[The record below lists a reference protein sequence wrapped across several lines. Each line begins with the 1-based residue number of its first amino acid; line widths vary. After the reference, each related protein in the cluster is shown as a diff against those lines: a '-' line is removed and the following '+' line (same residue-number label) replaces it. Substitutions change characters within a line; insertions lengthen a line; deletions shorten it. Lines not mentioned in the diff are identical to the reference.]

1 MCTYRL
7 PFRDHPL
14 TLTRHL
20 SPSDIAVVEMTDAFR
35 QPSLF
40 YHLGVRESFS
50 MANNIILYCDTNSD
64 SLQSLQV
71 SCRGGHQP
79 ALSTLTHQA
88 NNHCCSRGWWL
99 KAIFRR
105 RQGLQGIDRKCNLAT
120 AAHKGCDNLMEGSAL
135 ITLLELGRQ
144 QQTCLVV
151 SGHTIWILREARFSV
166 RAVLTVL
173 SMVLNGSFFRSGFPY
188 VEFSRF
194 KLCQSCACAFVRLR
208 RKNCFV

>member
-1 MCTYRL
+1 MTSTFDIQFHSICTYGL
-7 PFRDHPL
+7 PFKDRPL
-14 TLTRHL
+14 TLTWHF

-71 SCRGGHQP
+71 SCRDGHQP
-79 ALSTLTHQA
+79 ALSTLTHEA

-105 RQGLQGIDRKCNLAT
+105 RQGQQGIDRKCNLAT
-120 AAHKGCDNLMEGSAL
+120 AAHKGGDNLMEGSAL
-135 ITLLELGRQ
+135 MTL
-144 QQTCLVV
+144 
-151 SGHTIWILREARFSV
+151 F
-166 RAVLTVL
+166 
-173 SMVLNGSFFRSGFPY
+173 
-188 VEFSRF
+188 
-194 KLCQSCACAFVRLR
+194 
-208 RKNCFV
+208 